1 MTVSEVRNLM
11 LPIRTRG
18 QLLSSNLAQAT
29 DERGC
34 QRDDLVAR
42 ARVDS
47 GVDLH
52 DAGSFSTA
60 GFEGDEEPTEAD
72 VERQRAYS
80 DWLARFEP
88 GQHRGRQGER
98 GSGFFAD
105 HVDARPGERAA

>member
-1 MTVSEVRNLM
+1 M
-11 LPIRTRG
+11 LPITTRG
-18 QLLSSNLAQAT
+18 QLLSSDLAQAT
-29 DERGC
+29 EERGG

-52 DAGSFSTA
+52 DAGAFSTA
-60 GFEGDEEPTEAD
+60 GFDGDEEPTAGD
-72 VERQRAYS
+72 VERQRAYA

-88 GQHRGRQGER
+88 RQDRGGQGER

-105 HVDARPGERAA
+105 QVDARSDERAA

>member
-18 QLLSSNLAQAT
+18 QLLGSNLSQAT
-29 DERGC
+29 EERGC
-34 QRDDLVAR
+34 ESDDLLAR

-47 GVDLH
+47 GVALH
-52 DAGSFSTA
+52 DARAFSTA
-60 GFEGDEEPTEAD
+60 GFDGDEEPTAAD
-72 VERQRAYS
+72 VERQRAYA

-88 GQHRGRQGER
+88 RKDGGGQRER

>member
-1 MTVSEVRNLM
+1 M
-11 LPIRTRG
+11 LPTRTRG
-18 QLLSSNLAQAT
+18 QLLGSNLSQAT
-29 DERGC
+29 EERGR
-34 QRDDLVAR
+34 QRDELVAR

-52 DAGSFSTA
+52 DPGAFSTA
-60 GFEGDEEPTEAD
+60 GFDGDEEPTASD

-88 GQHRGRQGER
+88 RQNRGRQGER

-105 HVDARPGERAA
+105 HVDAGAGERAA

>member
-1 MTVSEVRNLM
+1 M
-11 LPIRTRG
+11 LPITTRG

-34 QRDDLVAR
+34 QRHDLVAR
-42 ARVDS
+42 PRIDS

-52 DAGSFSTA
+52 DAGAFSTA
-60 GFEGDEEPTEAD
+60 GFDGDEEPTAAD
-72 VERQRAYS
+72 IERQRAYA

-88 GQHRGRQGER
+88 RQNRGRQGER

-105 HVDARPGERAA
+105 QIDARSGERAA